1 MRSLSLSEAR
11 RLAIAAQGLD
21 KPPDPRRPITPARI
35 ARTIRRLGIV
45 QIDSVNVLARAHHLV
60 LAARL
65 ASRHDEG
72 LSRLVPDALDQA
84 SNTKPRSAEGRR
96 LFEYWAHEASFLP
109 VEDHCLWRWRM
120 ADARAGIGIY
130 SRLARFGEE
139 RRDLIDRTLREIEQR
154 GPVTANMLDGAER
167 GTGGWWGWSNA
178 KHTLEWLFWVG
189 LVTARQRQSNFERI
203 YDLTE
208 RALPRAVLDV
218 PTPSREEA
226 QRQLVLQALKAHG
239 VATIKDL
246 ADHPRIRT
254 VEAASAIQT
263 LEEEGRAVPVRVP
276 DWPEAWMDAKAVVPR
291 KVEAAAL
298 LCPFDPLIWTRPRA
312 ERLFGMR
319 IKLEIYTP
327 EAERVHGY
335 YVLPFLWGDRLVARV
350 DLKSDRKNKRLV
362 VRAAHAAGNSAGSDE
377 IVARLAQ
384 QLRSMARSLDF
395 ADIVVEPRGDLATAL
410 QQSVPEG
417 S

>member
-1 MRSLSLSEAR
+1 MRTLSFSEAR
-11 RLAIAAQGLD
+11 RLAIAAQGLAS
-21 KPPDPRRPITPARI
+21 PPDSARAITSPSV
-35 ARTIRRLGIV
+35 ARTVRRLGIV

-65 ASRHDEG
+65 ASRHPRG
-72 LSRLVPDALDQA
+72 LSDRVPDALERA
-84 SNTKPRSAEGRR
+84 SSAGPRSAQGRR
-96 LFEYWAHEASFLP
+96 VFEYWAHEASFLP

-120 ADARAGIGIY
+120 EDARAGVGIY
-130 SRLARFGEE
+130 KRLARFGEE
-139 RRDLIDRTLREIEQR
+139 RRDLIDRTLGEIERR
-154 GPVTANMLDGAER
+154 GPLTAAMLEGAER

-178 KHTLEWLFWVG
+178 KHALEWLFWAG
-189 LVTARQRQSNFERI
+189 LVTTRRRQSNFERI

-208 RALPRAVLDV
+208 RALPCAVLDV

-226 QRQLVLQALKAHG
+226 QRRLVLQALKAHG

-263 LEEEGRAVPVRVP
+263 LEEEGQAVPVRVP
-276 DWPEAWMDAKAVVPR
+276 HWPEAWMDAKAVVPR

-312 ERLFGMR
+312 ERLFDMK

-335 YVLPFLWGDRLVARV
+335 YVLPFLLGDRLVARV
-350 DLKSDRKNKRLV
+350 DLKSDRRTGCLI
-362 VRAAHAAGNSAGSDE
+362 VRAAHTHDGGGEPAHTAE
-377 IVARLAQ
+377 QLARELWN
-384 QLRSMARSLDF
+384 LARSLGHTT
-395 ADIVVEPRGDLATAL
+395 IIVEPQGDLAARLKRKVRDT
-410 QQSVPEG
+410 G
-417 S
+417 